1 MTWKEHINKTFQ
13 LAYPVCLSQM
23 GHILV
28 GVADTAMVGLI
39 GTPEQAA
46 VALANSVYA
55 IILVFGIGVSFGI
68 TPLVAAADGEG
79 DKFRSTTIFK
89 NGVLVNLIAG
99 IILFTILYFASPL
112 LSHLDQPEDVS
123 SMAIPFFNVL
133 VLSMIPLS
141 LFFSFKQFAEGL
153 SDTKVA
159 MIVSIAANV
168 LNIILNYTMIFGKY
182 GFPEMGLMGSCW
194 ASFISRVV
202 MAAAMFF
209 YLWKKKSYSVYWQ
222 QWKLASYSWTSIKSI
237 LNIGIP
243 SGMQYVFEVGAFS
256 FAAVMIGWIG
266 ATELAAHQI
275 ALSLAAMTYMMAS
288 GISAAASVRVGNQ
301 FGVKDL
307 FELRRSAFA
316 ALFMVIV
323 VMGAA
328 GLLFVFTREY
338 IPIMFTKEDNVMS
351 IASGLL
357 LIAAFFQL
365 SDGLQTVAL
374 GALRGIQDV
383 RIPTGI
389 TLVAYWIIALPLS
402 YWLAFTEGMGITGIW
417 YGLSLGLTI
426 AAVLLILRFNY
437 ISSRIF
443 RSDHP
448 KFS

>member
-1 MTWKEHINKTFQ
+1 MTWKEHFKKTYL

-46 VALANSVYA
+46 VALATSVYS

-68 TPLVAAADGEG
+68 TPLVAASDGEN
-79 DKFRSTTIFK
+79 DKLRSTTIFK
-89 NGVLVNLIAG
+89 NGMLVNLIAG
-99 IILFTILYFASPL
+99 IVLFGILFFASPL
-112 LSHLDQPEDVS
+112 LSHLDQPESVS

-159 MIVSIAANV
+159 MIVSIVANL
-168 LNIILNYTMIFGKY
+168 LNVFLNYVMIFGKM

-202 MAAAMFF
+202 MALVMFL
-209 YLWKKKSYSVYWQ
+209 YLWKKKAYKIYWKE
-222 QWKLASYSWTSIKSI
+222 WKIAKYNWKTSTDI

-275 ALSLAAMTYMMAS
+275 ALSLAALTYMMAS

-301 FGVKDL
+301 FGMRDL
-307 FELRRSAFA
+307 QELRRSAFS
-316 ALFMVIV
+316 ALMMVVV
-323 VMGAA
+323 VMSFA
-328 GLLFVFTREY
+328 GLLFVFTRGM
-338 IPIMFTKEDNVMS
+338 IPQWFSKEEDVIS

-402 YWLAFTEGMGITGIW
+402 YWLAFSKQMGVNGIW
-417 YGLSLGLTI
+417 YGLSIGLTL
-426 AAVLLILRFNY
+426 AAILLFLRFNY
-437 ISSRIF
+437 ISRRIF
-443 RSDHP
+443 RKDHP
-448 KFS
+448 SFT